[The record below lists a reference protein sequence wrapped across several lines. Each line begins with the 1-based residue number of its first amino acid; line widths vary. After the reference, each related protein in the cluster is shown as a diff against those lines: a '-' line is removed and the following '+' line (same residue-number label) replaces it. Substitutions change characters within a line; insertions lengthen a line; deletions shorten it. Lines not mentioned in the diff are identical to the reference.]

1 MKPRL
6 ARPLLAAIVGGAL
19 AAGGA
24 VAASPAFAGSS
35 PVRAAIAVEESGEPT
50 ASVEPSPSDSV
61 TSEPAPSESSSSAAP
76 EPSESSSSAAPEPS
90 ESSVSPSPSV
100 STSPAT
106 PKDTIKPTGT
116 YSLSASSI
124 WTGQFV
130 KLTQTT
136 ANFGDPVN
144 ANGAPNTPD
153 AALKRTVNWGDGKID
168 TLKAGTTVVQHTY
181 TRPATFAVTERITDA
196 AGNFFDI
203 RKTVKVSNAA
213 TKLVNSKTSVW
224 NGQRYYI
231 TVKAVPAGTQY
242 VMIQNGDNCTGEF
255 KWTGKAK
262 AVKMYFWKDCATGK
276 IVTGKRYAKVKYR
289 NANGY
294 SAWFTG
300 GAGVT
305 VKKDSWKPTVTV
317 TKPKNSNKLSSWKY
331 VTGTVK
337 DKGSGV
343 RVVWVSLENFSNGQD
358 YCLNVNKKWQ
368 KVNNETWNDTCYSWK
383 ATVSANGKWKFK
395 VPAGLKKGYFWPA
408 AAGEDWA
415 GKVTNPFKYIEAKI
429 TRS

>member
-24 VAASPAFAGSS
+24 VAASPAFAVSS
-35 PVRAAIAVEESGEPT
+35 PVRAAVAVEESGEPT
-50 ASVEPSPSDSV
+50 ASAEPAPSDSV
-61 TSEPAPSESSSSAAP
+61 TSEPAPSDSASSEPAP
-76 EPSESSSSAAPEPS
+76 SDSTSVEPAPSDSTSVEPSTPATSP
-90 ESSVSPSPSV
+90 SVSPSA
-100 STSPAT
+100 STPA
-106 PKDTIKPTGT
+106 PDTIPPKGA
-116 YSLSASSI
+116 YKLSATSI

-130 KLTQTT
+130 KFTQTS
-136 ANFGDPVN
+136 ADFSDNV
-144 ANGAPNTPD
+144 TPD
-153 AALKRTVNWGDGKID
+153 AQIKRTVNWGDGTGLL
-168 TLKAGTTVVQHTY
+168 TLTASQTVVQHNY
-181 TRPATFAVTERITDA
+181 NKPGTFTLVERLTDK
-196 AGNFFDI
+196 AGKFSDI
-203 RKTVKVSNAA
+203 KKTVKVSNAA

-224 NGQRYYI
+224 NGQRYYL

-242 VMIQNGDNCTGEF
+242 VVIQNGDNCTGEF

-262 AVKMYFWKDCATGK
+262 AVKMYFWKDCTTGK

-331 VTGTVK
+331 VTGTSK

-368 KVNNETWNDTCYSWK
+368 KVNGDTWNDVCYSWK

-395 VPAGLKKGYFWPA
+395 VPAGLKKGLFWPA
-408 AAGEDWA
+408 ASAEDWA
-415 GKVTNPFKYIEAKI
+415 GRQTYPYKYIEAKI